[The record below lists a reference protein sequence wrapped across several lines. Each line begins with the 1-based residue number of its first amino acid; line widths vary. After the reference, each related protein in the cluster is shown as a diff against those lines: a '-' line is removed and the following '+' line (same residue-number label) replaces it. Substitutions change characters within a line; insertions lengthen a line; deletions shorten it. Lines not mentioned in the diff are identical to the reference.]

1 MQEDG
6 NRVVI
11 SEIGAIIPRAMFGR
25 EDLIVDELRQAGVF
39 SPQSEEKPVKASFR
53 GEMPNRSRELKWIKE
68 HRKEY
73 ADQWVALDGDRL
85 ISHGINSKEVIAAA
99 RQSGVESPFIVKL
112 ETKLRRAPLIDV
124 SREREWLKEHR
135 HEYIGQW
142 VALDGDRLISHGTN
156 AREVSEA
163 ARAAGVTTPFLAH
176 IDPDDELPFG
186 GW

>member
-6 NRVVI
+6 TRVVI
-11 SEIGAIIPRAMFGR
+11 NEIGALIPKAMFGH

-39 SPQSEEKPVKASFR
+39 SPQPGETKVKGPAR
-53 GEMPNRSRELKWIKE
+53 KEMPNRSRELKWIKE

-85 ISHGINSKEVIAAA
+85 ISHGTNSKEVIAAA
-99 RQSGVESPFIVKL
+99 RQSGVESPFIIKL
-112 ETKLRRAPLIDV
+112 ETKLRRVPPIDV
-124 SREREWLKEHR
+124 SRERQWLKEHR

-142 VALDGDRLISHGTN
+142 VALDGDRLISYGAN
-156 AREVSEA
+156 ARAVYEA
-163 ARAAGVTTPFLAH
+163 AREAGVQVPFVAH
-176 IDPDDELPFG
+176 IDPPDQLPFG

>member
-6 NRVVI
+6 ARVVI
-11 SEIGAIIPRAMFGR
+11 NEIGAIIPRAMFGQ

-39 SPQSEEKPVKASFR
+39 SPQPGEKSVKGADR

-85 ISHGINSKEVIAAA
+85 ISHGMSGREVIAAA

-112 ETKLRRAPLIDV
+112 ETKLRRVPPIDV
-124 SREREWLKEHR
+124 SRERQWLKERR

-163 ARAAGVTTPFLAH
+163 ARKAGVTTPFFAH
-176 IDPDDELPFG
+176 IDPDEELPFG

>member
-1 MQEDG
+1 
-6 NRVVI
+6 
-11 SEIGAIIPRAMFGR
+11 MFGH
-25 EDLIVDELRQAGVF
+25 EDLIVDGLRQAGVF
-39 SPQSEEKPVKASFR
+39 SPQTGENQAKGPVYK
-53 GEMPNRSRELKWIKE
+53 EMPNRSRELKWIKE

-85 ISHGINSKEVIAAA
+85 ISHGTNSKDVIAAA
-99 RQSGVESPFIVKL
+99 RQSGVESPFIIKL
-112 ETKLRRAPLIDV
+112 ETKLRRVPPIDI
-124 SREREWLKEHR
+124 SREKQWLKERR

-163 ARAAGVTTPFLAH
+163 AREAGVTNPFLAH
-176 IDPDDELPFG
+176 IDPDEELPFG